1 MSKSDFPKPFDGAI
15 SKFLDEGAPSA
26 VRKSIKDAKKS
37 DILNP
42 TYPYDERM
50 DKDEYEDTIDALQIE
65 LVKFQ
70 TWVRESGTRVAIVFE
85 GRDAAGKGGTIKRF
99 RENLNPRSARVVA
112 LSKPSDVERTQWYF
126 QRYIHHL
133 PAAGEIA
140 FFDRSW
146 YNRGVVEKVFG
157 WVEDEDR
164 ERFFTQVPE
173 FERMLTN
180 DGIHLIKLWLNVGRA
195 EQLRRFLKRESDPLK
210 QWKLSGIDVKG
221 LGLWDEYT
229 SAIEENFAKTHHKP
243 APWTIIR
250 SDDKGR
256 ARIAAIRTVL
266 SQFDYDGK
274 NSKVACPADTKI
286 SGGPEIMADG

>member
-1 MSKSDFPKPFDGAI
+1 
-15 SKFLDEGAPSA
+15 
-26 VRKSIKDAKKS
+26 
-37 DILNP
+37 
-42 TYPYDERM
+42 
-50 DKDEYEDTIDALQIE
+50 
-65 LVKFQ
+65 VKFQ

-85 GRDAAGKGGTIKRF
+85 GRDA
-99 RENLNPRSARVVA
+99 
-112 LSKPSDVERTQWYF
+112 
-126 QRYIHHL
+126 YIQHL

-157 WVEDEDR
+157 WVEDDAR
-164 ERFFTQVPE
+164 ERFFKQVPQ
-173 FERMLTN
+173 FETMLRN

-210 QWKLSGIDVKG
+210 QWKLSSIDVKG
-221 LGLWDEYT
+221 LSRWDEYT
-229 SAIEENFAKTHHKP
+229 SAIQENFAKTHHDA

-250 SDDKGR
+250 SDDKSR

-274 NSKVACPADTKI
+274 DSKRASPPDPKI
-286 SGGPEIMADG
+286 SGGPELMADG